1 MQCEFG
7 RHAGMALEIHHFA
20 PHVVV
25 RDERAGGIG
34 AQAYGNA
41 IGKRLTRRGGDAFV
55 DDAAVDFLHM
65 GRVRFLGRKHREGE
79 CRRERAGER
88 RGVAEPVFLE
98 QLQKF
103 VGKGRAMLDGVD
115 ACFQSDLDAFGAFNM
130 GRGAKPEFMRLVA
143 HRLRDIERHAQNARF
158 AFDFGIENAARDEKL
173 DLIGA
178 IAEVLMNERAALFG
192 GRCFFREQAR
202 MAFGNGDAAARCD
215 KARTLE
221 FARFDLVAHLDI
233 GISGVA
239 DAAHGGYAACEL
251 VFQRRFQHV
260 AQNRHADGIARDFLN
275 RPFGVARTAGR
286 AVANQVH
293 VHIDEPGH
301 EVLALQIDDLL
312 AAAHFDFGGRADL
325 DDFALVIDENR
336 RVGRG
341 LHFLRAVEHRGVDEC
356 VRHKLSSLNRVTWI
370 VSPAAYC
377 CSDELSFLPFRC
389 PLPN

>member
-1 MQCEFG
+1 MLRLVFHRLAGHVDLLNVAQCAEVVERIYVEHDEVGALARFDGAGFVGHAQQLRVLERRGMQREFG
-7 RHAGMALEIHHFA
+7 RHVGMALEIHHFA

-41 IGKRLTRRGGDAFV
+41 VGKRLARRGGDAFV

-79 CRRERAGER
+79 CRRERAGKR

-115 ACFQSDLDAFGAFNM
+115 ACFQSDLDAFGTFNV
-130 GRGAKPEFMRLVA
+130 GRGAKPKLMRFVA
-143 HRLRDIERHAQNARF
+143 HCLRDIERHAQDARL
-158 AFDFGIENAARDEKL
+158 AFDFSIENAARDEKL

-202 MAFGNGDAAARCD
+202 MAFGNGDAAARRD

-233 GISGVA
+233 GIPRVA

-251 VFQRRFQHV
+251 VF
-260 AQNRHADGIARDFLN
+260 
-275 RPFGVARTAGR
+275 
-286 AVANQVH
+286 
-293 VHIDEPGH
+293 
-301 EVLALQIDDLL
+301 
-312 AAAHFDFGGRADL
+312 
-325 DDFALVIDENR
+325 
-336 RVGRG
+336 
-341 LHFLRAVEHRGVDEC
+341 
-356 VRHKLSSLNRVTWI
+356 
-370 VSPAAYC
+370 
-377 CSDELSFLPFRC
+377 
-389 PLPN
+389 